1 MNDSENF
8 PASSGNRC
16 SIEPFVGEVFV
27 SLVDYRNSLFTNGNP
42 KKIIEFYDGFENRE
56 QLIQWMKERPKGVAY
71 IREVEGDKDVI
82 VVIPTADYN
91 GKFAKECRENIF
103 KGLHII
109 FVESG
114 GRGDFY
120 FNFAHYCNAGIKKAI
135 EYNPKWI
142 VVSNDDMI
150 KVDDVNIL
158 RNALNNLDPSRIG
171 MVFFSEGS
179 SYHSVEMNISKIRRL
194 RFLLSGLSIGFS
206 KNYINI
212 LRKFSV
218 KYVLSGNSI
227 KERIFYRRIFSF
239 VNSIAIAVYSG
250 RLINETVSRDG
261 YFYDEA
267 FINCCEES
275 DVAIRYQLKGCK
287 IEYVDFKIL
296 PMIGSTLG
304 LSSLSGLGRARF
316 IRDQVGTIY
325 LSSKLENEYD
335 VENKAFRKAVNR
347 GSKQCS

>member
-1 MNDSENF
+1 MTHLKCTLFSKFNREEKINIFFSTTWCRDRLFMSEN
-8 PASSGNRC
+8 PND
-16 SIEPFVGEVFV
+16 I
-27 SLVDYRNSLFTNGNP
+27 L
-42 KKIIEFYDGFENRE
+42 KFYDTFSNRDE
-56 QLIQWMKERPKGVAY
+56 LIQWMKERPKGRAE
-71 IREVEGDKDVI
+71 IIEVEGDKEII
-82 VVIPTADYN
+82 VVIPTADFN
-91 GKFAKECRENIF
+91 GKYAKECRENIF

-114 GRGDFY
+114 FPKDPY
-120 FNFAHYCNAGIKKAI
+120 FNFAHNGNIGIKKAMR
-135 EYNPKWI
+135 YNPKWI

-158 RNALNNLDPSRIG
+158 RNALNNLDPSQIG
-171 MVFFSEGS
+171 MIFFLHTSG
-179 SYHSVEMNISKIRRL
+179 YHSVKMNISKISRL
-194 RFLLSGLSIGFS
+194 RFLLGRLPIEGF
-206 KNYINI
+206 KNYTNI

-227 KERIFYRRIFSF
+227 KDRIFYRRIFSF

-267 FINCCEES
+267 FINCSEES
-275 DVAIRYQLKGCK
+275 DVAIRSQLKGCK

-304 LSSLSGLGRARF
+304 PSSLSGLGRARF
-316 IRDQVGTIY
+316 IRDQVGIIY

-335 VENKAFRKAVNR
+335 VENKAFRKAVNS
-347 GSKQCS
+347 GK